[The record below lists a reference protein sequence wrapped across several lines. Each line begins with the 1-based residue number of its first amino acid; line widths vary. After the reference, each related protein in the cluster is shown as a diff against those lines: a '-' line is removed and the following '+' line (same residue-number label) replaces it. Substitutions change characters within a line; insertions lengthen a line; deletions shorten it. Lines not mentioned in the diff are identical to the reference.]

1 MITTGTFLELA
12 YQVHYPDPMRVVPS
26 QGFACERVDN
36 SKAYFGS
43 GEGNRNGFKAALY
56 RNSALG
62 AKVLAI
68 AGTEGTAGN
77 DITAD
82 LRIPLHT
89 MPRQASSGWK
99 FYESVVQ
106 AQDEWVFIV
115 GHSLGGALAQVL
127 GYWCNRPFVT
137 FNAPGMASVI
147 GAAQWNLLKPEV
159 LKRTWES
166 KKFRSSNGKAR
177 GINFRVARDV
187 VGKFGKHVGDVIVL
201 KSEPAF
207 FMRHDLDSL
216 ERVLRGEM
224 CNGTQSLYDVDPFLL
239 NEVHLAMF
247 K

>member
-1 MITTGTFLELA
+1 
-12 YQVHYPDPMRVVPS
+12 MRVVPP

-82 LRIPLHT
+82 LRIPSIRCPARPVRRGSST
-89 MPRQASSGWK
+89 RAWSRRRMSASSLWGTR
-99 FYESVVQ
+99 S
-106 AQDEWVFIV
+106 
-115 GHSLGGALAQVL
+115 GGALAQVL

-166 KKFRSSNGKAR
+166 KIFRSSNAKAR

-187 VGKFGKHVGDVIVL
+187 VGKFGKHMGAVIVL
-201 KSEPAF
+201 KSEPAL

-216 ERVLRGEM
+216 ERMLRGEM

>member
-1 MITTGTFLELA
+1 
-12 YQVHYPDPMRVVPS
+12 
-26 QGFACERVDN
+26 
-36 SKAYFGS
+36 
-43 GEGNRNGFKAALY
+43 
-56 RNSALG
+56 
-62 AKVLAI
+62 
-68 AGTEGTAGN
+68 
-77 DITAD
+77 
-82 LRIPLHT
+82 
-89 MPRQASSGWK
+89 
-99 FYESVVQ
+99 
-106 AQDEWVFIV
+106 V

-177 GINFRVARDV
+177 GINFRVARDL

-207 FMRHDLDSL
+207 FMRHDLGSL

-239 NEVHLAMF
+239 NEAHLAMF